1 MLSPLSFPIE
11 SVTSDY
17 FRIFSSSQVLASL
30 QLLMGPIV
38 SNMVTIGLAFGC
50 FSSLVGPWGWQR
62 KQIGL
67 TYKAVVQFSFH
78 RPGMY

>member
-1 MLSPLSFPIE
+1 L
-11 SVTSDY
+11 
-17 FRIFSSSQVLASL
+17 L